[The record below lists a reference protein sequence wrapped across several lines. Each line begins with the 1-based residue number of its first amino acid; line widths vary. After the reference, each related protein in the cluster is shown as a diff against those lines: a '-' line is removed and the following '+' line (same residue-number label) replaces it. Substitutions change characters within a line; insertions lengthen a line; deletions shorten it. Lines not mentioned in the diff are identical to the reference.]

1 MNLLKNKEKLISTKQ
16 EILASKES
24 LRLARLRYEVGIST
38 LKDVLIRQKELTI
51 SQSKN
56 IDAIYNYNININKLE
71 RLTFLL
77 KTKGCNNYININEDL
92 KDSIC
97 DY

>member
-1 MNLLKNKEKLISTKQ
+1 MNLLKNKDKIISTKQ
-16 EILASKES
+16 EILASKEA
-24 LRLARLRYEVGIST
+24 LRLARLRYDVGIST
-38 LKDVLIRQKELTI
+38 LKDVLIRQKELTL
-51 SQSKN
+51 SKSKN
-56 IDAIYNYNININKLE
+56 IDAIYSYNINLDKLE

-77 KTKGCNNYININEDL
+77 KTKDCNSEIDTNKNL